1 MSQTTAERV
10 YPLRM
15 GLKLVLDAAASALI
29 EQRATSR
36 GERGWKDRPAAAQ
49 IL

>member
-1 MSQTTAERV
+1 
-10 YPLRM
+10 M
-15 GLKLVLDAAASALI
+15 GLKLVFNEAASALI

-36 GERGWKDRPAAAQ
+36 GESMDGKTQHGWKDTAAK